1 MYNLESVFLNYLN
14 FTISEVFHIKS
25 ASEENVFKIMKNIE
39 IFKATSIHKVSGI
52 FLKDGAKIV
61 LKLINEICNL
71 SISHGI
77 FPNPCKIAKI
87 KFIFKK
93 YKKVDL
99 SKGRPISLLALVL
112 KIIEKLFHDQVNGF
126 LSGNEILCHYQ
137 SGFRTKHSINL
148 GLFFLTNN

>member
-1 MYNLESVFLNYLN
+1 MN

-39 IFKATSIHKVSGI
+39 IFKTTSIHKVSGI

-87 KFIFKK
+87 KPIFKK
-93 YKKVDL
+93 YKQFDL
-99 SKGRPISLLALVL
+99 SKGRHNSLLALVL
-112 KIIEKLFHDQVNGF
+112 KIIEKLSHLPARKCWRNRQT
-126 LSGNEILCHYQ
+126 
-137 SGFRTKHSINL
+137 TKPVFWNCL
-148 GLFFLTNN
+148 RFVCWQ

>member
-1 MYNLESVFLNYLN
+1 MN
-14 FTISEVFHIKS
+14 FTISEVLHIKS

-39 IFKATSIHKVSGI
+39 IFKATSIHKVPGI
-52 FLKDGAKIV
+52 FLKDGSKIV

-87 KFIFKK
+87 KPIFKK

-112 KIIEKLFHDQVNGF
+112 KIIEKVFHDQANGF
-126 LSGNEILCHYQ
+126 LSGNKILCPYQ
-137 SGFRTKHSINL
+137 SGFRTKHWINL